1 MIKQIS
7 QILQYVNFRAM
18 LQREGVSAFLPHL
31 KDDDVENGVREYE
44 SFRKDTAKQISV
56 NRGVVAFRL
65 RDVQA
70 NVMKVKFTRVL
81 YQKLTRVLSQDDPAK
96 WLTRICSGTFAHV
109 YKFKRHAVLARELA
123 GDRDDKHLVTLLKGH
138 AVRILKARLS
148 AKIVSYESEG
158 TKTVS
163 RLPQHP
169 NILCEHVL
177 KSGMSISRLY
187 DESLKQYLKYSCS
200 LDRYGLQA
208 VLMALAQGVSHLHK
222 HGVGHFDIKPSNI
235 LIKWSHTRG
244 VFDATSVVICDFGL
258 VHELGALTDGMYD
271 DSHSRYSMRT
281 YIRHTHRINSSIH
294 HIHTT
299 HTHHT
304 GGRVFHGV
312 WRGTLHFSSPEMKA
326 LIGEDKKTTLP
337 LGDRV
342 DVYAMGKTMKD
353 AMPKRFRTGWGRN
366 FSQLIKEMTHKTPEG
381 RLTRS

>member
-1 MIKQIS
+1 MSIRQKYLSQLASGTKIAEGRIYYSSYKSLVVGDLIKFFVRNTGTRAHTHTYTHMHPPTYTLALTQHTTGKFVIKQIS
-7 QILQYVNFRAM
+7 QILEYVNFRAM

-44 SFRKDTAKQISV
+44 SFKKDTAKHISV
-56 NRGVVAFRL
+56 NGGVVAFRL

-70 NVMKVKFTRVL
+70 NVMKFKFTRVL
-81 YQKLTRVLSQDDPAK
+81 YQKLTRVLSQDDQTK

-109 YKFKRHAVLARELA
+109 YKFKRHVVLARELA
-123 GDRDDKHLVTLLKGH
+123 GDRDDKRLVTLLKGH

-163 RLPQHP
+163 RLSEHP
-169 NILCEHVL
+169 NILRQHVL

-187 DESLKQYLKYSCS
+187 DESLKQYLKYSTS

-222 HGVGHFDIKPSNI
+222 HGVGHFDIKPSNV

-271 DSHSRYSMRT
+271 DIHQ
-281 YIRHTHRINSSIH
+281 INSSIH

-299 HTHHT
+299 HTHTPH
-304 GGRVFHGV
+304 RRQSIPWCVE
-312 WRGTLHFSSPEMKA
+312 R
-326 LIGEDKKTTLP
+326 DTT
-337 LGDRV
+337 
-342 DVYAMGKTMKD
+342 
-353 AMPKRFRTGWGRN
+353 F
-366 FSQLIKEMTHKTPEG
+366 FIS
-381 RLTRS
+381 